1 MSKHQMNSADAAW
14 LHMDRPTNLMVVNSV
29 FWCDQPMDLERC
41 KDVVRERLVER
52 FPRFRQRIVEPRP
65 SVGVPSWE
73 DEPRFDFDRH
83 VHHLALPAPR
93 DRLALQE
100 FVGDLISTPLD
111 RSKPLWDLY
120 FVDGYGAGMALVWR
134 MHHCIA
140 DGIALARVL
149 LSMTDEQPDAGIQPE
164 GDRGAAHGPLD
175 ALARPLTVGAHLAE
189 AAMHEGF
196 GLLTHP
202 RPQLRALAS
211 RTAADA
217 RALRRLLLTLPDQ
230 KSVLSG
236 ELSGAQKVTWTE
248 RIALEDV
255 KAIGHATGT
264 TVNDVLV
271 AAMTGALHRYL
282 VRRHSLVDELR
293 ATIPFNLRPPDEPLP
308 RELGNHFGLVYLEL
322 PVGMR
327 GQRQRLEEVH
337 RRMDSIKHSPE
348 GALAYGILGLIG
360 LTPPQVEK
368 PLVDLFS
375 SKSTAVMT
383 NVPGPRQ
390 PIYFAGTRIAGIVV
404 WVPAAG
410 PIGLGVSIFSY
421 NGAVTVGLRVDT
433 GVVPD
438 PERIIDAFEH
448 ELEVLA
454 RLRPRSTSKPERRPG
469 VEGGSGRP
477 AGIPGA

>member
-1 MSKHQMNSADAAW
+1 MSKQQMNSADAAW
-14 LHMDRPTNLMVVNSV
+14 LHMDRATNLMVMNSV
-29 FWCDQPMDLERC
+29 FWCDEPMDIERC

-52 FPRFRQRIVEPRP
+52 FPRFRQRIVD
-65 SVGVPSWE
+65 SHTGVGVPSWE
-73 DEPRFDFDRH
+73 DDSSFNFDRH
-83 VHHLALPAPR
+83 VH
-93 DRLALQE
+93 RLALAAPHDRTALQE
-100 FVGDLISTPLD
+100 LVGELISTPLD

-120 FVDGYGAGMALVWR
+120 IVDGYGAGTALVWR

-140 DGIALARVL
+140 DGMALARVL
-149 LSMTDEQPDAGIQPE
+149 LSMTDAQPDAGIQPE
-164 GDRGAAHGPLD
+164 GDRKPAHGPLD
-175 ALARPLTVGAHLAE
+175 ALARPLTAGATLAE
-189 AAMHEGF
+189 AAIHEGF
-196 GLLTHP
+196 ALLTHP
-202 RPQLRALAS
+202 RPELRGLFS

-230 KSVLSG
+230 KTVLRG
-236 ELSGAQKVTWTE
+236 ELSGVQKVTWVE
-248 RIALEDV
+248 DIALEDI

-271 AAMTGALHRYL
+271 AATTGALHRYL
-282 VRRHSLVDELR
+282 ARRHSLVDELR
-293 ATIPFNLRPPDEPLP
+293 ATVPFNLRPPDEPLP
-308 RELGNHFGLVYLEL
+308 RELGNHFGLVYLDL

-327 GQRQRLEEVH
+327 GPRQRLEEVH
-337 RRMDSIKHSPE
+337 RRMHAIKHSPE

-360 LTPPQVEK
+360 LAPPQVER

-383 NVPGPRQ
+383 NVPGPRE

-421 NGAVTVGLRVDT
+421 NGAVTVGLRVDA

-438 PERIIDAFEH
+438 PETIIDAFAR

-454 RLRPRSTSKPERRPG
+454 RLRPNSMSNRERRPS
-469 VEGGSGRP
+469 GSGRP
-477 AGIPGA
+477 AATR

>member
-1 MSKHQMNSADAAW
+1 MSKQQMNSADAAW

-175 ALARPLTVGAHLAE
+175 ALTRPLTVGAHLAE

-230 KSVLSG
+230 KTVLSG

-375 SKSTAVMT
+375 SKSTVVMT